1 MEEERNSSSDPDE
14 LFPDGRILPLN
25 ARGVT
30 QPFLRAIAQALGLP
44 ERGSKDQ
51 LLASFEGKL
60 GETHEVPNV
69 QVVIQEG
76 DVTVLS
82 LVDNE
87 GAFLKTEIAAAAET
101 TTSPAHSQKDSG
113 SEQGSQDEV
122 TQLREEMERLQREAQ
137 MEVERVQQVASAELE
152 AAQREK
158 TAEVERVRREMAA
171 EIELLRAQLKKEK
184 ERAKK
189 LWALNCK
196 RMAEQENLLV
206 EKDMEIE
213 ELRVRLVDYSV
224 HGGTVGGHEE
234 STPTVGTEHSA
245 VLPVTTA
252 IGFRSAVLTPPTTVS
267 TPPPA
272 VLTPSTTV
280 LTPPTT
286 VSTPPPAV
294 LTPSTTV
301 STPPSAVSTLPT
313 TMTPPISVVI
323 PPASTV
329 LATATSGPRLA
340 SSTLSTAA
348 RVFVPSVVTT
358 SGTGSD
364 GNVATPSTST
374 RTSRKGRAPPIDQ
387 YTGEDADVRFDDWLP
402 SLRRAADW
410 NCWTESEQ
418 LMQLAGHLRGRASQE
433 WGLLDEVEK
442 STMEKAIA
450 VLRERLD
457 QNTIVLAAQDF
468 RHTTQQL
475 GEKVA
480 DFVRRLER
488 AFNIAYGRET
498 LTKETREAFLYGQL
512 QEGILIQLLQNAA
525 VSGAQNYRELVMAAK
540 NEEQRLS
547 ELKKRRSYQTGTGA
561 RGFVDSHSRN
571 GAGEKVPRG
580 GKGGSTGP
588 KGAEKQ
594 DPPTKQVCYNCGK
607 PGHFANKCWS
617 KKSESSGGGKKTETK
632 SGGSGAKLPQT
643 RQVVTQTED
652 RPLDLLESSSD
663 EEDSVKLI
671 VKDSGSRSRKAK
683 VLIQGFETEGIVDTG
698 SEITILNGDLLKMVA
713 SHAHLKKKQLKVA
726 DKFPRTYDRTPFSL
740 DGRLDLDI
748 TFGDKTMKTP
758 VYIKMGAA
766 DPLLL
771 SEGVCRQLGIVTYH
785 PDVLIEAP
793 QQEQSQSDRDSES
806 EPVVP
811 MVKVQLLKAV
821 KLLPRQGALC
831 DVWMDRPEGKEPLLL
846 EPDSE
851 LEDAGIWTQEGVIDA
866 GEQLRVVL
874 SNPTG
879 FTQYLEADTVVG
891 IAGPVTFPSME
902 APKEDEASVDRLTIE
917 PKSAEWRKAR
927 VKEMFEDKI
936 DVPDE
941 QKKESIEFLMESHQV
956 FALEEGELGATD
968 LLQFEI
974 DTGDATPTKLR
985 PYRIPFAVRKEVSAM
1000 LEKMEAAGVIQP
1012 SSSPW
1017 ASPIILV
1024 RKKDGSHRFC
1034 VDYRALNAVTKTDTF
1049 PLPCINDLLDQLGG
1063 TKYFSTLDLA
1073 AGYWQIR
1080 VHPDSQQKTAFITHE
1095 GLHEFRVMPFGLKNA
1110 PAAFQRLMQK
1120 ALEGLNAEE
1129 RHDYVS
1135 VYIDDELVFSPSWQD
1150 HIRHLKLTIKRLL
1163 SVGLKLRPLKCRFIR
1178 QEVEFLGH
1186 VLTPQGLKTSWHH
1199 VQAVRDFKVPSS
1211 VREVRQ
1217 FLGLASYY
1225 RRFVPAFA
1233 EIAKP
1238 LHALTKKGAV
1248 FEWTEDCQKSFELL
1262 KTRLTE
1268 APVLAYP
1275 QFDRAFTMET
1285 DASGLG
1291 LGAVLSQMQED
1302 NRLHPV
1308 AYASRAL
1315 SPSERNYGITD
1326 LETLAVVWAIS
1337 HWRHYLYGQDVT
1349 VHTDHSAVCSIL
1361 QNPNASGKH
1370 ARWWLKVSGSGIKT
1384 LSVKYRKGKENVNA
1398 DALSRSPGATST
1410 QADFDLDV
1418 IVAEIT
1424 SSRPTDVAELLRR
1437 APETEELPTVTSDE
1451 LSREQVK
1458 DPDILVLIDYLKEG
1472 TLPTDEKLSR
1482 KLVRQASLF
1491 TIENGILYYLDPK
1504 FNYRK
1509 RAVVPKSLRERVLK
1523 SVHGG
1528 CFAGHFSANRLY
1540 RTLVRTWYWE
1550 GMYTACED
1558 HRKGCPQC
1566 CYVAGGGRVQKPPLQ
1581 PIPVSRP
1588 F

>member
-51 LLASFEGKL
+51 LLASVEGKL

-82 LVDNE
+82 LVDNVNE

-122 TQLREEMERLQREAQ
+122 TQLREEMKRLQREAQ

-152 AAQREK
+152 AAQQEK

-771 SEGVCRQLGIVTYH
+771 SEGVC
-785 PDVLIEAP
+785 
-793 QQEQSQSDRDSES
+793 
-806 EPVVP
+806 
-811 MVKVQLLKAV
+811 
-821 KLLPRQGALC
+821 
-831 DVWMDRPEGKEPLLL
+831 
-846 EPDSE
+846 
-851 LEDAGIWTQEGVIDA
+851 
-866 GEQLRVVL
+866 
-874 SNPTG
+874 
-879 FTQYLEADTVVG
+879 
-891 IAGPVTFPSME
+891 
-902 APKEDEASVDRLTIE
+902 
-917 PKSAEWRKAR
+917 
-927 VKEMFEDKI
+927 
-936 DVPDE
+936 
-941 QKKESIEFLMESHQV
+941 
-956 FALEEGELGATD
+956 
-968 LLQFEI
+968 
-974 DTGDATPTKLR
+974 
-985 PYRIPFAVRKEVSAM
+985 
-1000 LEKMEAAGVIQP
+1000 
-1012 SSSPW
+1012 
-1017 ASPIILV
+1017 
-1024 RKKDGSHRFC
+1024 
-1034 VDYRALNAVTKTDTF
+1034 
-1049 PLPCINDLLDQLGG
+1049 
-1063 TKYFSTLDLA
+1063 
-1073 AGYWQIR
+1073 
-1080 VHPDSQQKTAFITHE
+1080 
-1095 GLHEFRVMPFGLKNA
+1095 
-1110 PAAFQRLMQK
+1110 
-1120 ALEGLNAEE
+1120 
-1129 RHDYVS
+1129 
-1135 VYIDDELVFSPSWQD
+1135 
-1150 HIRHLKLTIKRLL
+1150 
-1163 SVGLKLRPLKCRFIR
+1163 
-1178 QEVEFLGH
+1178 
-1186 VLTPQGLKTSWHH
+1186 
-1199 VQAVRDFKVPSS
+1199 
-1211 VREVRQ
+1211 
-1217 FLGLASYY
+1217 
-1225 RRFVPAFA
+1225 
-1233 EIAKP
+1233 
-1238 LHALTKKGAV
+1238 
-1248 FEWTEDCQKSFELL
+1248 
-1262 KTRLTE
+1262 
-1268 APVLAYP
+1268 
-1275 QFDRAFTMET
+1275 
-1285 DASGLG
+1285 
-1291 LGAVLSQMQED
+1291 
-1302 NRLHPV
+1302 
-1308 AYASRAL
+1308 
-1315 SPSERNYGITD
+1315 
-1326 LETLAVVWAIS
+1326 
-1337 HWRHYLYGQDVT
+1337 
-1349 VHTDHSAVCSIL
+1349 
-1361 QNPNASGKH
+1361 
-1370 ARWWLKVSGSGIKT
+1370 
-1384 LSVKYRKGKENVNA
+1384 
-1398 DALSRSPGATST
+1398 
-1410 QADFDLDV
+1410 
-1418 IVAEIT
+1418 
-1424 SSRPTDVAELLRR
+1424 
-1437 APETEELPTVTSDE
+1437 
-1451 LSREQVK
+1451 
-1458 DPDILVLIDYLKEG
+1458 
-1472 TLPTDEKLSR
+1472 
-1482 KLVRQASLF
+1482 
-1491 TIENGILYYLDPK
+1491 
-1504 FNYRK
+1504 
-1509 RAVVPKSLRERVLK
+1509 
-1523 SVHGG
+1523 
-1528 CFAGHFSANRLY
+1528 
-1540 RTLVRTWYWE
+1540 
-1550 GMYTACED
+1550 
-1558 HRKGCPQC
+1558 
-1566 CYVAGGGRVQKPPLQ
+1566 
-1581 PIPVSRP
+1581 
-1588 F
+1588 